1 MKLAVAAA
9 LLITAPLA
17 AQAPDSVQRD
27 SVGRLFQ
34 PAFVQQQR
42 PTDARDDDPVVK
54 ALEKKLRCTCGC
66 NLDVFTCRTT
76 DFTCGTSPAMHQV
89 VLARMDSGMT
99 AEQVVQA
106 FETQYGQS
114 VLMQPPRRGFNW
126 TAYLMP
132 FVGLGIGMGLLG
144 MAMRRVVQRHRVE
157 TAVAAESPQTPVSV
171 SPEDLANLKRE
182 LDKFEA

>member
-1 MKLAVAAA
+1 
-9 LLITAPLA
+9 
-17 AQAPDSVQRD
+17 
-27 SVGRLFQ
+27 
-34 PAFVQQQR
+34 
-42 PTDARDDDPVVK
+42 
-54 ALEKKLRCTCGC
+54 
-66 NLDVFTCRTT
+66 
-76 DFTCGTSPAMHQV
+76 V

-99 AEQVVQA
+99 AEQVVDA

-144 MAMRRVVQRHRVE
+144 MAMRRVVQRHRVD
-157 TAVAAESPQTPVSV
+157 TAAAAGSPEVPVSV
-171 SPEDLANLKRE
+171 SPEDMANLKRE